1 MGVEHFERID
11 RQLIAKG
18 AIVDYYHDMIK
29 TPNGNI
35 VTWDFIW
42 NKGAAAVVPVRDDG
56 KIVMDDT
63 MVNLKYNYLDKK
75 IIELK
80 LEKEVD
86 FSNVDGVRVIKAKDT
101 SLKIEI
107 NTKQI
112 QISEI
117 IKRIDPE
124 NLIDINIS
132 NIPLEDIISSIY
144 RSESNK

>member
-1 MGVEHFERID
+1 
-11 RQLIAKG
+11 
-18 AIVDYYHDMIK
+18 
-29 TPNGNI
+29 
-35 VTWDFIW
+35 
-42 NKGAAAVVPVRDDG
+42 
-56 KIVMDDT
+56 MDDT

-86 FSNVDGVRVIKAKDT
+86 FANVDGVRVIKAKDT

-107 NTKQI
+107 NTKKI
-112 QISEI
+112 QISQI

-132 NIPLEDIISSIY
+132 NIPLEDIISGIY
-144 RSESNK
+144 RSESNKQKG